1 MKGSGVLTC
10 KYVVFLCFQEGLV
23 TMHDLLDAQW
33 VYDNTKDGR
42 FNKEKS
48 PGFPWS
54 VPKTVIYVCLIRYC
68 VRLTKKTSERHSNIF
83 IVNFE

>member
-1 MKGSGVLTC
+1 MKVSGVLTC

-48 PGFPWS
+48 PGFP
-54 VPKTVIYVCLIRYC
+54 
-68 VRLTKKTSERHSNIF
+68 
-83 IVNFE
+83 

>member
-1 MKGSGVLTC
+1 MCRRNNFLNNFCNTFGMKGSGVLTC

-42 FNKEKS
+42 FNNEKS
-48 PGFPWS
+48 PGFP
-54 VPKTVIYVCLIRYC
+54 
-68 VRLTKKTSERHSNIF
+68 
-83 IVNFE
+83 